1 MYLVL
6 NILLDNQAVLKF
18 LTVLNNAEMNIFMKM
33 VFFIFGNNFHRK
45 WPSKK
50 KNLSIFII
58 LKAYQIFKGPCQ
70 FTWPAAMYNVQLIL
84 QPHLKLALSVFFIFF

>member
-6 NILLDNQAVLKF
+6 NILLDIQAVLKF
-18 LTVLNNAEMNIFMKM
+18 LTILNNAEMNIFMKM

-50 KNLSIFII
+50 KI
-58 LKAYQIFKGPCQ
+58 
-70 FTWPAAMYNVQLIL
+70 
-84 QPHLKLALSVFFIFF
+84 